1 MSKELIEALEEEIER
16 LVDETVR
23 LSQIIADLVGEN
35 VLLEDD
41 VKLWRGISEGLFKAT
56 CGLERPMPAIMEY
69 QRVVAEKDYPD
80 LYDLHK
86 DDDFVAIRGAIN
98 ESIEGLM
105 MRKLED
111 DH

>member
-41 VKLWRGISEGLFKAT
+41 VKLWRGISEGLFKAA
-56 CGLERPMPAIMEY
+56 CGIERPMPAIMEY

-98 ESIEGLM
+98 ESM

>member
-41 VKLWRGISEGLFKAT
+41 VKLWRGISEGLFKAA
-56 CGLERPMPAIMEY
+56 CGIERPMPAIREY
-69 QRVVAEKDYPD
+69 QRVVAEKDYPAPHAPHA
-80 LYDLHK
+80 L
-86 DDDFVAIRGAIN
+86 DDFVAMRGAIN
-98 ESIEGLM
+98 ESIEESM

>member
-1 MSKELIEALEEEIER
+1 MSKELIEALEEEIES
-16 LVDETVR
+16 LIDEVAR
-23 LSQIIADLVGEN
+23 LSQIIGELVEEN
-35 VLLEDD
+35 DLLEKD
-41 VKLWRGISEGLFKAT
+41 VKLWRGVSNKLFKAA
-56 CGLERPMPAIMEY
+56 CGIERPMPAIMEY

-80 LYDLHK
+80 LYDLYK

-98 ESIEGLM
+98 ESM

>member
-1 MSKELIEALEEEIER
+1 MSKELIEALEEEIES
-16 LVDETVR
+16 LIDETVH
-23 LSQIIADLVGEN
+23 LSKIIGDLVEEN
-35 VLLEDD
+35 ALLEED
-41 VKLWRGISEGLFKAT
+41 VKLWRGISEGLFKAA
-56 CGLERPMPAIMEY
+56 CGIERPMPAIREY

-86 DDDFVAIRGAIN
+86 DDDFVAMRGAIHESIN
-98 ESIEGLM
+98 ESM